1 MHTRHI
7 RKASLACIASFFLL
21 GSAAMAQTGTGG
33 TPPPS
38 APQPSGAVAAAA
50 PSATG
55 AAHPV
60 SAAAAITPAD
70 ARRTADILRDDGRRA
85 ELIRVLN
92 TIAAAAPA
100 DTATPPSAA
109 PAASSTVTAPAS
121 AAPAGSPPA
130 AADSTAEAEPS
141 TIVPLERGGLMAR
154 LLRSLDGWTDNFAR
168 QSSEAVQ
175 AAKEIPAL
183 FAQSRT
189 LTTPA
194 GQRLLGLLALALAAA
209 FALGLLLEWALH
221 RALRRP
227 RLALE
232 EHANRLAA
240 RHDARHD
247 GAAPARDPARPTPH
261 EAARDAAQAGLTPAT
276 DGVAVVQTHREGVDR
291 VETIPVGK
299 ENAAGSVPPPAVE
312 TASAQARHTPEAD
325 KTREEEGAR
334 NSRHHWR
341 TLRNLP
347 YALGA
352 LILELL
358 PIALFFIAASLALRY
373 AAGDHARV
381 REAVTGFIEAYVAL
395 RLTMAV
401 VRLLVSPAG
410 RGLRLLDVGPRPA
423 RLLTTWIRWIAALAL
438 FGMAIADTLPL
449 LGTGP
454 ALRMAFLKAV
464 SLLVHLSA
472 VVLILKLR
480 RPVRHA
486 LRAASDASGPL
497 AVARNWL
504 AEAWAAIAIVIV
516 MGVWVVWA
524 MGVEDG
530 FPKLIHFV
538 LVSAVVLVAARLLAI
553 LILGSLGRL
562 FSAGRDAAHRNGDA
576 APSGATRLSERY
588 YPWTRG
594 LVSVALILCTAVVLF
609 ESWGVDAMSWFASG
623 TLGRSLASAALTI
636 VIAIVVAILVWEAAQ
651 YAVERRLARWT
662 RQGDAVRAA
671 RLRTLLPMLRTAL
684 FIVVALIV
692 GLTALNQIGINTTP
706 LLAGASIIGVAVG
719 FGSQKLVQDFIT
731 GIFLL
736 MENAMRVGDWVTV
749 AGVSGSVEYLSIRTV
764 RLRGGDGAL
773 YIVPFSSVS
782 TVSNSNRGI
791 GNAAVRISVA
801 YDTDID
807 MVVREL
813 KEIGAS
819 LREDANFKDQILN
832 DIEVWGVDSVD
843 GSMVTLVGQM
853 RCSDKGR
860 WGVQREINRRI
871 LERFRELGIEIAN
884 PRASLLLP
892 ADASPLAVPGSP
904 DTTAQRQPAPGGAA
918 G

>member
-1 MHTRHI
+1 M
-7 RKASLACIASFFLL
+7 RKSDTCKAALCGVVLFLSVH
-21 GSAAMAQTGTGG
+21 GPAMAQQG
-33 TPPPS
+33 PVPPS
-38 APQPSGAVAAAA
+38 
-50 PSATG
+50 
-55 AAHPV
+55 
-60 SAAAAITPAD
+60 SAAATTTTGITPAE
-70 ARRTADILRDDGRRA
+70 ARRTADILRNDARRA
-85 ELIRVLN
+85 ELIRTLD

-100 DTATPPSAA
+100 ESATPSHTAPATTAAGAPPAVPATPSAA
-109 PAASSTVTAPAS
+109 TAATQPAS
-121 AAPAGSPPA
+121 AEPDQPA
-130 AADSTAEAEPS
+130 
-141 TIVPLERGGLMAR
+141 TIVPLESDGLTAR
-154 LLRSLDGWTDNFAR
+154 MLRSLDRWMDNFAA
-168 QSSEAVQ
+168 QASEVGS
-175 AAKEIPAL
+175 AAKEFPAL
-183 FAQSRT
+183 LAHSRA
-189 LTTPA
+189 LTTEA
-194 GQRLLGLLALALAAA
+194 GQRLLGLLGLSLLAA
-209 FALGLLLEWALH
+209 FAAGLILEWGLR

-227 RLALE
+227 RIALE
-232 EHANRLAA
+232 EHANRPARQHLAGNEA
-240 RHDARHD
+240 IQTGGGVGPPPAVPT
-247 GAAPARDPARPTPH
+247 APAGPAT
-261 EAARDAAQAGLTPAT
+261 AAADAAQAGLTPPA
-276 DGVAVVQTHREGVDR
+276 DGVAVIQTHRDGVDHI
-291 VETIPVGK
+291 ETVPVGK
-299 ENAAGSVPPPAVE
+299 DNAAGSAAP
-312 TASAQARHTPEAD
+312 ASAPIPDAAAPREAPVPSGRRD
-325 KTREEEGAR
+325 
-334 NSRHHWR
+334 SRHHSR
-341 TLRNLP
+341 TLRNMP
-347 YALGA
+347 YAIGA
-352 LILELL
+352 LLLDLL
-358 PIALFFIAASLALRY
+358 PVALFFVAANMALRY
-373 AAGDHARV
+373 AAGGHPRV
-381 REAVTGFIEAYVAL
+381 REAVAGFIAAYVAL
-395 RLTMAV
+395 RIVMAV
-401 VRLLVSPAG
+401 MRLLVSPAG
-410 RGLRLLDVGPRPA
+410 QGLRLLSIGPA
-423 RLLTTWIRWIAALAL
+423 TAHELITWIRWIAGLAL
-438 FGMAIADTLPL
+438 FGVAIADTIPL
-449 LGTGP
+449 LGTAP
-454 ALRMAFLKAV
+454 ALGMAFLKAV

-486 LRAASDASGPL
+486 LRAAPGAAGPL
-497 AVARNWL
+497 AVARNWF
-504 AEAWAAIAIVIV
+504 AEAWAIIAIVLV

-524 MGVEDG
+524 MGVQNG

-538 LVSAVVLVAARLLAI
+538 LISAAVLVVARLLAI

-562 FSAGRDAAHRNGDA
+562 FSAGREGDRGDDAYPR
-576 APSGATRLSERY
+576 GAVRLSERY

-594 LVSVALILCTAVVLF
+594 LVSVFLTLCTIVVLF
-609 ESWGVDAMSWFASG
+609 ESWGVDALSWFASG
-623 TLGRSLASAALTI
+623 SLGRSLASAALTI
-636 VIAIVVAILVWEAAQ
+636 VIAIIVAIVIWEAAQ

-662 RQGDAVRAA
+662 RLGDNVRAA

-706 LLAGASIIGVAVG
+706 LLAGASIIGVALG

-819 LREDANFKDQILN
+819 LRQDANFKDQILN

-892 ADASPLAVPGSP
+892 TDTSPLAVPTGA
-904 DTTAQRQPAPGGAA
+904 DAAAPQGGARQGDGA
-918 G
+918 GKGHRP